1 MLSMDRMQA
10 TRIAQ
15 GTGEKN
21 KRVLAIESVKIV
33 TSRGDP
39 ASRCVGDE
47 DERCSFE
54 NGVRQM
60 EAGYTLIEDT
70 YTLPTATSL

>member
-21 KRVLAIESVKIV
+21 KRVLVIESVKIV
-33 TSRGDP
+33 TSRGDL
-39 ASRCVGDE
+39 ASCRVEVKRNDG
-47 DERCSFE
+47 S
-54 NGVRQM
+54 
-60 EAGYTLIEDT
+60 
-70 YTLPTATSL
+70 

>member
-21 KRVLAIESVKIV
+21 KRVLAIEVKMV

-39 ASRCVGDE
+39 ASCRVGNE
-47 DERCSFE
+47 EE
-54 NGVRQM
+54 
-60 EAGYTLIEDT
+60 LIAVVPSRMVFGRWKQDI
-70 YTLPTATSL
+70 P

>member
-39 ASRCVGDE
+39 ASCRVGNE
-47 DERCSFE
+47 EE
-54 NGVRQM
+54 
-60 EAGYTLIEDT
+60 LIAVVPSTMVFGRWKQDI
-70 YTLPTATSL
+70 P

>member
-21 KRVLAIESVKIV
+21 KRVLVIESVKIV
-33 TSRGDP
+33 TSRGDL
-39 ASRCVGDE
+39 ASCRVE
-47 DERCSFE
+47 MKRTIEANSRCSFE
-54 NGVRQM
+54 DGVRQM
-60 EAGYTLIEDT
+60 EAG
-70 YTLPTATSL
+70 

>member
-39 ASRCVGDE
+39 ASCRVGNE
-47 DERCSFE
+47 E
-54 NGVRQM
+54 G
-60 EAGYTLIEDT
+60 LIAVVPSRMVFGRWKQDI
-70 YTLPTATSL
+70 P